1 MVTPGSLRILA
12 ESQEPFD
19 DACPELSG
27 GAQGMLSVKR
37 QPQGSPGGGSLLPRQ
52 VYPLSSPKYSTPY
65 RVSWRCPSQEGPEF
79 INGEAGLS
87 NQAPEK
93 TRPQL
98 LMQGDGEHDRD
109 SWLDQADVTPPLAC
123 AVPTCAFERPDR
135 LLPGAN
141 RKLRPRCA
149 PGVVAE
155 TYQVRM

>member
-1 MVTPGSLRILA
+1 
-12 ESQEPFD
+12 
-19 DACPELSG
+19 
-27 GAQGMLSVKR
+27 MLSVKR
-37 QPQGSPGGGSLLPRQ
+37 QREGSPGGGSLLPRQ

-141 RKLRPRCA
+141 RKLRHAMRTQRCCRD
-149 PGVVAE
+149 VASE
-155 TYQVRM
+155 DVKGYSDRPLPMRDSRNG